1 LDGTVCDDVF
11 LSGQSNLMNEG
22 SDKALCAA
30 LVMDFKVEGAE
41 VTALPTERDVKV

>member
-1 LDGTVCDDVF
+1 LDGTACDDVF